1 VNPTEVLI
9 AKLNLLLANSE
20 EILRHLPA
28 SLTAASNVQAQLLTV
43 AEAAIYLGRTPQSIQ
58 HLIFEKQL
66 PHRARG
72 SACSSASQRFGCV
85 DRGK

>member
-1 VNPTEVLI
+1 M
-9 AKLNLLLANSE
+9 
-20 EILRHLPA
+20 
-28 SLTAASNVQAQLLTV
+28 V